1 MGFWSVKCHDDDIRD
16 EGREEGREKGRE
28 EGREE
33 ERKNTLD
40 LLIAQGYLTPEEARA
55 FNTDNKL
62 VQSGTDTGNML

>member
-16 EGREEGREKGRE
+16 EGRE

>member
-1 MGFWSVKCHDDDIRD
+1 MGFWSVRCHDDDIRD
-16 EGREEGREKGRE
+16 EGREES
-28 EGREE
+28 REE